1 MTASMPLASGP
12 PRSGSAHGGGTANF
26 MSLEI
31 YSHPAGVS
39 EATVFND
46 VSTKESLVFDGM
58 LVDHTD
64 LRDLSDGAF

>member
-1 MTASMPLASGP
+1 
-12 PRSGSAHGGGTANF
+12 